1 MRLRSKLLPLIGLI
15 ILFGPACYT
24 ATITGTVKGPDGA
37 PFEGAFVQAQ
47 NTKTRM
53 AFIVLTDS
61 QGRYRVEKVPAGEY
75 QLTSRATGYR
85 GDPRPGVI
93 LTADQDAS
101 FDFALQKAPIRWNEL
116 SIYQAKQLLPAST
129 GKDTLFAQCFV
140 FHVFP
145 TLMASACRDADVL
158 AIRPRRGARKP
169 CAFEIHGKRNI
180 VRRGYPCRS
189 TRGAVVSPG
198 KSKVRSSG

>member
-1 MRLRSKLLPLIGLI
+1 MRLHTKFLALVRLIVFL
-15 ILFGPACYT
+15 GPASYA

-53 AFIVLTDS
+53 WFIVLTDS

-75 QLTSRATGYR
+75 RLTTKATGYR
-85 GDPRPGVI
+85 SDPQAGVT
-93 LTADQDAS
+93 LAADQDAS
-101 FDFALQKAPIRWNEL
+101 FDFALQKAAIRWNEL

-140 FHVFP
+140 CHGFQ
-145 TLMASACRDADVL
+145 TRMASVRRDEDGWKDRVQFMRDAMHFSL
-158 AIRPRRGARKP
+158 
-169 CAFEIHGKRNI
+169 
-180 VRRGYPCRS
+180 S
-189 TRGAVVSPG
+189 
-198 KSKVRSSG
+198 

>member
-1 MRLRSKLLPLIGLI
+1 MELEPQMRLQRNFTALISLAFF
-15 ILFGPACYT
+15 FGSSCYA

-53 AFIVLTDS
+53 TFIVLTDS

-85 GDPRPGVI
+85 GDPRPGVV

-101 FDFALQKAPIRWNEL
+101 VDFALHKAPIRWNEL
-116 SIYQAKQLLPAST
+116 SIYQAKQ
-129 GKDTLFAQCFV
+129 
-140 FHVFP
+140 
-145 TLMASACRDADVL
+145 
-158 AIRPRRGARKP
+158 
-169 CAFEIHGKRNI
+169 
-180 VRRGYPCRS
+180 
-189 TRGAVVSPG
+189 
-198 KSKVRSSG
+198 